1 MILNVGAGKARD
13 KVPPLFSVT
22 GGTYSY
28 AQSVAADGKVNWEI
42 ALLSGSNATLNFQRV
57 VDAVDV
63 FLVGGGKSAGTGNGA
78 NGGQRLTATGVS
90 VSSGTNYAFTVGGS
104 NGSTS
109 IFGRT
114 ANSGSGSSGGIGG
127 TNASGGATRGGDGAY
142 AFGASSSLI
151 FSGRKYGPG
160 GGGGGVN
167 RRVGGYF
174 AGAAGGETGGG
185 SGSSQTSA
193 AGGNGTANTGA
204 GGGGGF
210 YDEYTYTAS
219 AGGAGGSGIIII
231 RNAR

>member
-1 MILNVGAGKARD
+1 MILNIGAGKARD

-22 GGTYSY
+22 GGTYRY

-63 FLVGGGKSAGTGNGA
+63 FLVGGGRSAGAGNGA

-127 TNASGGATRGGDGAY
+127 MNGGSTKGGDGAY
-142 AFGASSSLI
+142 AFGASSSLV
-151 FSGRKYGPG
+151 FSGRKYGAG

-167 RRVGGYF
+167 RRVAGGYS
-174 AGAAGGETGGG
+174 AGAGGGETGGG
-185 SGSSQTSA
+185 AGSSQPTTSGVA
-193 AGGNGTANTGA
+193 GTANTGG

>member
-1 MILNVGAGKARD
+1 MILNVGAGKARN
-13 KVPPLFSVT
+13 KMPPLFSVT
-22 GGTYSY
+22 GGTYNY
-28 AQSVAADGKVNWEI
+28 AQSVAADGTVNWEL
-42 ALLSGSNATLNFQRV
+42 ALLSGSNATLNFSRV

-63 FLVGGGKSAGTGNGA
+63 FLVGGGRSAGAGNGA
-78 NGGQRLTATGVS
+78 NGGQRVTATRVA
-90 VSSGTNYAFTVGGS
+90 VSSGTNYSFTVGGS

-109 IFGRT
+109 IFNRS
-114 ANSGSGSSGGIGG
+114 ANSGGGSAGGIGG
-127 TNASGGATRGGDGAY
+127 TNASGGSTKGNDGAY
-142 AFGASSSLI
+142 AFGASTSLI

-167 RRVGGYF
+167 RRVGGYS
-174 AGAAGGETGGG
+174 AGAAGGVTGGG
-185 SGSSQTSA
+185 AGSSQTSA
-193 AGGNGTANTGA
+193 SGVAGTANTGG